1 MEIDPREEW
10 MSEFCKGLSVGPD
23 DSADSY
29 AGAVDGEYLVKAY
42 SCDRDGNGLTH
53 QAQVNLIEGWAW
65 VYRGGR
71 PMQGRRVELSPDQT
85 AESFGEEVRQ
95 VIRDHLS

>member
-1 MEIDPREEW
+1 MEIDSREEW
-10 MSEFCKGLSVGPD
+10 ISEFCKGLSLGSN

-29 AGAVDGEYLVKAY
+29 SGAVAGEYTIKAY
-42 SCDRDGNGLTH
+42 SCDLDGNRLTH
-53 QAQVNLIEGWAW
+53 QAQVNLIEGWVW

-71 PMQGRRVELSPDQT
+71 PMQGRKVDLSPGQT